1 MRSSDKGLASA
12 YRAGAAAEKQLLP
25 VYLLALTI
33 GLCVAARVIFAGFL
47 SIIKTGDSR
56 LFLRLADNIRIN
68 FCYSASAVETHSCEP
83 TWAQQP
89 PGYPIILSLTRMV
102 AGESDRAIIWMQ
114 TVLFVLAALYLCW
127 VLYTWHRKPILLIV
141 TIAVALFS
149 PFSFGWSRAIT
160 TEFLS
165 AVAVLLV
172 FSEIARSIQVREIRI
187 LSICISVICGML
199 ARWDMI
205 CLLVPVLLSA
215 VLLYGL
221 RNTLRRGML
230 IIAICALPYVGLMAR
245 AIAVGL
251 PPIPTVLGGEATLPA
266 GIIRF
271 IRVAALDERAIQN
284 LLWPIGFRDYQDIPY
299 STLDEYWA
307 GIDLVRAAALL
318 RELGQLPSGQTVPS
332 SLDNEFLSLASSGS
346 KDWFGTYVEVP
357 LLRAKR
363 MWLRWLKDSSSW
375 VAFPSR
381 GRSGLIRYA
390 FFAYSLVVLGGLL
403 AVTFSRDYFLR
414 ILAIAALSFVL
425 ARTAFLVSVP
435 ITALEVRYL
444 DPFFPMIDVIAICS
458 LWCVAKSRTL
468 PGTRRFADGELSG

>member
-1 MRSSDKGLASA
+1 
-12 YRAGAAAEKQLLP
+12 EKQLL
-25 VYLLALTI
+25 YLLALTI

-47 SIIKTGDSR
+47 SIIKIGDTR

-102 AGESDRAIIWMQ
+102 AGDSDRAIIWMQ

-299 STLDEYWA
+299 STLDE
-307 GIDLVRAAALL
+307 
-318 RELGQLPSGQTVPS
+318 
-332 SLDNEFLSLASSGS
+332 
-346 KDWFGTYVEVP
+346 
-357 LLRAKR
+357 
-363 MWLRWLKDSSSW
+363 
-375 VAFPSR
+375 
-381 GRSGLIRYA
+381 
-390 FFAYSLVVLGGLL
+390 
-403 AVTFSRDYFLR
+403 
-414 ILAIAALSFVL
+414 
-425 ARTAFLVSVP
+425 
-435 ITALEVRYL
+435 
-444 DPFFPMIDVIAICS
+444 
-458 LWCVAKSRTL
+458 
-468 PGTRRFADGELSG
+468 